1 MTRAIL
7 LAMVGASLLRQQ
19 NQAFQMRPN
28 RLNQYFASLT
38 TVKGVG
44 PKIGQ
49 AFARLLRGDVLLEA
63 RRIDLLLHMP
73 VAVIDR
79 SLQPSVAEA
88 PDGVIVTVKLTI
100 DKHLPPPR
108 NNKRVPYRILA
119 HDETDEITITYFHAN
134 GGYLERQMPVGSVR
148 YVSGKMERFNGVP
161 QITHPDHVVDEDSF
175 SSMPFIEP
183 VYPLTAGLSGKVV
196 HKTVQA
202 CLEDLDRLPEW
213 QEKALL
219 DREHWPAF
227 HDALDRVHNP
237 IGLSDLDVMSVSRR
251 RIAYDECLASQ
262 LALSLV
268 RSNVKKA
275 KGLARRWDGK
285 LKAALIAALPF
296 TLTGSQQ
303 QAIAEI
309 EADLAVAER
318 MLRLV
323 QGDVGSGKTMVAL
336 MAAADVIESGAQVA
350 MMAPTDLLARQ
361 HYQSVKGLC
370 DQVGIRVA
378 VMTGKDSAGVKRQTL
393 AALEQGDIDFL
404 IGTHA
409 LFQPSVVFADLGLA
423 IVDEQHRFGVQQRL
437 TLSDKGAATDL
448 LVMTATPIPR
458 TLVLTH
464 YGDMDVSLLTEKP
477 AGRKPIDTRTMSLDR
492 LDELVGRL
500 NTALAKG
507 AKCYWVCP
515 LVEESE
521 VLEVTAAEDRF
532 ETLKQV
538 FGNRVELIH
547 GRMSAD
553 EKKAAMDHFK
563 DGDAQILV
571 ATTVIEVGV
580 DVPEA
585 TIMVIE
591 HAERF
596 GLAQLHQLRGRV
608 GRGDKA
614 SSCILLFQGPLGNIA
629 KERLSMMR
637 DTEDGFRI
645 AEADLRL
652 RGEGDVLGTKQSG
665 MPGFRVTD
673 AEAHQD
679 LMEMARKE
687 ARLII
692 EMDPG
697 LAGPRGEALRD
708 LLYLFGRDEAIKLLK
723 AG

>member
-1 MTRAIL
+1 
-7 LAMVGASLLRQQ
+7 
-19 NQAFQMRPN
+19 MRPD
-28 RLNQYFASLT
+28 RLNSYFASLT
-38 TVKGVG
+38 TLKGVG

-49 AFARLLRGDVLLEA
+49 AFSRLLRGDVLQPS

-79 SLQPSVAEA
+79 SLQPSLAEA
-88 PDGVIVTVKLTI
+88 PDGFIVTLRLTI

-108 NNKRVPYRILA
+108 NNKRVPYRVLA
-119 HDETDEITITYFHAN
+119 HDETGEITLTYFHAN
-134 GGYLERQMPVGSVR
+134 GGYLERQMPVGCVR
-148 YVSGKMERFNGVP
+148 FVSGRLERFNGVP
-161 QITHPDHVVDEDSF
+161 QITHPDHVVDEDDLA
-175 SSMPFIEP
+175 SMPLIEP

-196 HKTVQA
+196 HKTVLA
-202 CLEDLDRLPEW
+202 CLEEMPPLPEW

-227 HDALDRVHNP
+227 HEALERIHNP
-237 IGLSDLDVMSVSRR
+237 IGLSDIDLLSSARR

-275 KGLARRWDGK
+275 KGLARQWDGK
-285 LKAALIAALPF
+285 LKGALIDALPF

-309 EADLAVAER
+309 EADLALPER

-336 MAAADVIESGAQVA
+336 MAAADVIESGAQAA

-361 HYQSVKGLC
+361 HYQSVRSLC
-370 DQVGIRVA
+370 ETVGIRVA
-378 VMTGKDSAGVKRQTL
+378 VMTGKDSAAVKRQIL
-393 AALEQGDIDFL
+393 QALEKGDIDFL

-409 LFQPSVVFADLGLA
+409 LFQQSVVFADLGLA
-423 IVDEQHRFGVQQRL
+423 IVDEQHRFGVHQRL
-437 TLSDKGAATDL
+437 MLSEKGVATDL

-492 LDELVGRL
+492 LAELVSRL
-500 NTALAKG
+500 AAQLEKG

-521 VLEVTAAEDRF
+521 LLDATAAEERH
-532 ETLKQV
+532 ESLKAV
-538 FGNRVELIH
+538 FGHRVELIH
-547 GRMSAD
+547 GRMSAE
-553 EKKAAMDHFK
+553 EKKSAMDHFK

-580 DVPEA
+580 DVPDA

-614 SSCILLFQGPLGNIA
+614 SSCILLFQGPLGSVA
-629 KERLSMMR
+629 KERLNMMR
-637 DTEDGFRI
+637 ETEDGFRI

-673 AEAHQD
+673 AEAHKD

-687 ARLII
+687 ARLIV

-697 LAGPRGEALRD
+697 LQGKRGDSLRD
-708 LLYLFGRDEAIKLLK
+708 LLYLFGRDEAILLLK

>member
-1 MTRAIL
+1 
-7 LAMVGASLLRQQ
+7 
-19 NQAFQMRPN
+19 MRPN
-28 RLNQYFASLT
+28 RLNPYFASLT
-38 TVKGVG
+38 TLKGVG

-49 AFARLLRGDVLLEA
+49 SFARLLRGDVLLEA

-79 SLQPSVAEA
+79 SLQPALAEA
-88 PDGVIVTVKLTI
+88 PDGVIVTLCLTI

-108 NNKRVPYRILA
+108 HNKRVPYRILA

-148 YVSGKMERFNGVP
+148 YVSGKLERFNGVP
-161 QITHPDHVVDEDSF
+161 QITHPDHVVSEDDF
-175 SSMPFIEP
+175 ATMPLIEP
-183 VYPLTAGLSGKVV
+183 VYPLTAGLSGKMVL
-196 HKTVQA
+196 KTVEA
-202 CLEDLDRLPEW
+202 CLEDLEPLPEW

-219 DREHWPAF
+219 DREGWPAF
-227 HDALDRVHNP
+227 HEALDRIHNP
-237 IGLSDLDVMSVSRR
+237 LGLADLDLTSNARR
-251 RIAYDECLASQ
+251 RLAYDECLASQ

-275 KGLARRWDGK
+275 KGLARLWEGK
-285 LKAALIAALPF
+285 LKAALTEALPF

-309 EADLAVAER
+309 EEDLALPER

-361 HYQSVKGLC
+361 HYQSVKALC
-370 DQVGIRVA
+370 ESVGIRVA

-393 AALEQGDIDFL
+393 KALEQGDIDFL

-409 LFQPSVVFADLGLA
+409 LFQQSVVFADLGLA
-423 IVDEQHRFGVQQRL
+423 IVDEQHRFGVHQRL
-437 TLSDKGAATDL
+437 TLSDKGVATDL

-477 AGRKPIDTRTMSLDR
+477 AGRKPIETRTMSLDR
-492 LDELVGRL
+492 LGELVGRL
-500 NTALAKG
+500 NTALEKG

-521 VLEVTAAEDRF
+521 VLEVTAAEDRH
-532 ETLKQV
+532 ESLKKV
-538 FGNRVELIH
+538 FGDKVELIH

-553 EKKAAMDHFK
+553 EKKAAMEHFK

-629 KERLSMMR
+629 KERLNMMR
-637 DTEDGFRI
+637 ETEDGFRI

-673 AEAHQD
+673 PEVHKD

-697 LAGPRGEALRD
+697 LTGKRGDALRD
-708 LLYLFGRDEAIKLLK
+708 LLYLFGRDEAIRLLK

>member
-1 MTRAIL
+1 
-7 LAMVGASLLRQQ
+7 
-19 NQAFQMRPN
+19 MRPN
-28 RLNQYFASLT
+28 HLNSYFASLT
-38 TVKGVG
+38 SLKGVG
-44 PKIGQ
+44 PKMAQ
-49 AFARLLRGDVLLEA
+49 AFAKLLRGDVLLEP

-73 VAVIDR
+73 VSVIDR
-79 SLQPSVAEA
+79 SLQSSLATTPEGA
-88 PDGVIVTVKLTI
+88 IVTVKVTI

-108 NNKRVPYRILA
+108 GNNRVPYRILA
-119 HDETDEITITYFHAN
+119 HDDTDELTLTYFHVK
-134 GGYLERQMPVGSVR
+134 GGYLERQMPVGEVR
-148 YVSGKMERFNGVP
+148 FVSGRLERFQGAP
-161 QITHPDHVVDEDSF
+161 QITHPDYVVTEDDF
-175 SSMPFIEP
+175 ATLPLIEP
-183 VYPLTAGLSGKVV
+183 VYPLTAGVSGKLL
-196 HKTVQA
+196 HKTMLA
-202 CLEDLDRLPEW
+202 CFDGLDVLPEW
-213 QEKALL
+213 QDRTLL
-219 DREHWPAF
+219 DRERWPDF
-227 HDALDRVHNP
+227 IDALHALHAP
-237 IGLSDLDVMSVSRR
+237 LGLADLNHESPAYRR
-251 RIAYDECLASQ
+251 LAYDECLASQ

-268 RSNVKKA
+268 RNNVKKA
-275 KGLARRWDGK
+275 AGIARRWDGR
-285 LKAALIAALPF
+285 LKQAIIDALPF

-303 QAIAEI
+303 AAIADV
-309 EADLAVAER
+309 EADLAVSER

-336 MAAADVIESGAQVA
+336 IAAADVIESGSQAS

-370 DQVGIRVA
+370 DKVGIRVA
-378 VMTGKDSAGVKRQTL
+378 VLTGKDTAATKRDTL
-393 AALEQGDIDFL
+393 AALHNGDIDFL

-409 LFQPSVVFADLGLA
+409 LFQQSVNFADLGLA
-423 IVDEQHRFGVQQRL
+423 VVDEQHRFGVHQRL
-437 TLSDKGAATDL
+437 ALSSKGQATDL

-477 AGRKPIDTRTMSLDR
+477 AGRKPIETRTMTLERLGELVTR
-492 LDELVGRL
+492 LDQA
-500 NTALAKG
+500 TAQG

-521 VLEVTAAEDRF
+521 VLDVTAAQERY
-532 ETLKQV
+532 ESLKPL
-538 FGNRVELIH
+538 FGHKVELIH
-547 GRMSAD
+547 GRMSSE
-553 EKKAAMDHFK
+553 EKRLAMERFK

-614 SSCILLFQGPLGNIA
+614 SSCILLFQGPLGTIA
-629 KERLSMMR
+629 KERLNMMR
-637 DTEDGFRI
+637 ETEDGFKI

-665 MPGFRVTD
+665 MPGFRVAN
-673 AEAHQD
+673 AEEHKD

-692 EMDPG
+692 EMDPE
-697 LAGPRGEALRD
+697 LQGPRAKALRD
-708 LLYLFGRDEAIKLLK
+708 LLYLFERDAAIRLLK
-723 AG
+723 SG